1 MVGSRCN
8 ISGRISC
15 CSRRIH
21 GIQFLSKRRATD
33 CSSCGWA
40 NVVAYY
46 SLHSVHCG
54 DVVMGLEFLGW
65 ILFLVLAVLATFSW
79 VVCLLVPGAGA
90 AEAIMFGVVSVMWFV
105 LSRYSPFF

>member
-1 MVGSRCN
+1 
-8 ISGRISC
+8 
-15 CSRRIH
+15 
-21 GIQFLSKRRATD
+21 
-33 CSSCGWA
+33 
-40 NVVAYY
+40 
-46 SLHSVHCG
+46 
-54 DVVMGLEFLGW
+54 MGLEFLGW